1 MTMPPFGTETPISN
15 YPDKRILWIGSM
27 VSGFNTYQTSLI
39 EILNHLEKRGYS
51 VTLFG
56 TRPKNPLSAKDPLVK
71 TIFIPLKYKPA
82 VSSVLFNLITA
93 IFLPF
98 YIAFFRPAFVFF
110 QPDITALASVPAKL
124 LSKATGTKFVLDIR
138 SIPVEIT
145 GFQGFLQKLG
155 FDTSVNVA
163 KRLFSGIT
171 IITPPMKEEIC
182 LAFKIDSDKV
192 GVWTSGVSTM
202 VFNPETYASDGLE
215 LRRVLGLND
224 KFVVF
229 YHGALSVTRGILE
242 TTNAIKYVKSTNPD
256 IVLFLLGSG
265 SISGQLEELV
275 KKEQLEKNV
284 IIRKPVPYSEV
295 PKYIAMSDVC
305 ISPLP
310 FHQYWRFQSPLKL
323 LEYMAMQKSIILT
336 TIPAH
341 KAMVGDEKC
350 GLYISSTKP
359 EEIAKAIHFAYEN
372 RHQLDAWGKTGRRRV
387 TEKYTWEKVAKD
399 LDNYLE
405 KIKETAR

>member
-1 MTMPPFGTETPISN
+1 MPPFDTQSPASN
-15 YPDKRILWIGSM
+15 SAAKRILWIGSM

-39 EILNHLEKRGYS
+39 EILNHLEKRGYN

-56 TRPKNPLSAKDPLVK
+56 TRPKTPLSAKDPPVK

-82 VSSVLFNLITA
+82 VSSIIFNLITT

-110 QPDITALASVPAKL
+110 QPDITAVASVPAKL
-124 LSKATGTKFVLDIR
+124 FSKATRTKFVLDIR

-171 IITPPMKEEIC
+171 IITPAMKEEIC
-182 LAFKIDSDKV
+182 SAFKIDSDKV
-192 GVWTSGVSTM
+192 GVWTSGVSTV
-202 VFNPETYASDGLE
+202 VFNPETYASAGLK
-215 LRRVLGLND
+215 LRRMLGLND

-229 YHGALSVTRGILE
+229 YHGALSATRGIFE
-242 TTNAIKYVKSTNPD
+242 TTKAIISVKSTNPE

-275 KKEQLEKNV
+275 KKGQLEKN
-284 IIRKPVPYSEV
+284 IIILKPVPYEEV

-310 FHQYWRFQSPLKL
+310 FHHYWRFQSPLKV

-336 TIPAH
+336 ATPAH

-359 EEIAKAIHFAYEN
+359 EEIAKAIRFAYEN
-372 RHQLDAWGKTGRRRV
+372 RHQIEAWGKTGRRRV
-387 TEKYTWEKVAKD
+387 TEEYTWEKVAKD

-405 KIKETAR
+405 KIEKSAR